1 QAGNNLTLESGSS
14 IAAGNNSA
22 ENSHTIYLSAGDTSL
37 TTGADFQ
44 LAPPHITLD
53 KPLTGNLL
61 IEGQLTTAG
70 GDISLSATGNS
81 SRATTGL
88 VTVRS
93 EIITRGGDISIVN
106 SGNFTNSGAGNYT
119 LNTSSTSG
127 AGDISIV
134 SGGDIS
140 LQSFAIDYGYPSS
153 YPTKSGSVTAF
164 AGGDFELTDNF
175 NFNRTGPRRE
185 NGTSHGHNDQPFLD
199 FSANGS
205 LTING
210 EISDSEANARDALK
224 VTLTA
229 DKDQTG
235 G

>member
-1 QAGNNLTLESGSS
+1 ASTSS
-14 IAAGNNSA
+14 IFADNDSP
-22 ENSHTIYLSAGDTSL
+22 SSPSIYLSAGDTSL
-37 TTGADFQ
+37 TTGADYQ
-44 LAPPHITLD
+44 LASPVID
-53 KPLTGNLL
+53 ENNALTGNLL

-88 VTVRS
+88 VTVRR
-93 EIITRGGDISIVN
+93 EIITQGGDISIAN

-140 LQSFAIDYGYPSS
+140 LRSFAIDYGYPSS

-210 EISDSEANARDALK
+210 EISDS
-224 VTLTA
+224 
-229 DKDQTG
+229 
-235 G
+235 